1 MKIMSHTKSNQ
12 FNLYSLIFTTDLGL
26 SFHVKAKQISF
37 NDSSHSCARYGWETV
52 TAFIVRW
59 EISPVSL
66 SRSIQF
72 WKANFL
78 YF

>member
-1 MKIMSHTKSNQ
+1 MKIMSHTKYNQ

-26 SFHVKAKQISF
+26 SFQVKAKQILF
-37 NDSSHSCARYGWETV
+37 NDSHSCAHYGWETG

-66 SRSIQF
+66 SRSIQLR
-72 WKANFL
+72 KANFL